1 MGTSLW
7 IFESTMK
14 VFYIL
19 PLITLASIAK
29 AKSYSFDLTDVIQA
43 NEEIATETNGHQM
56 QAKSLVTSESSDRNL
71 CQDKKSGCPGWKWA
85 CTNNYWKNWMAHYCP
100 KSCGLCSG
108 SVGQTCAKIPS
119 WMINGNRIVNGHF
132 APSPIPWQVKVIASF
147 NSLGQSF
154 ACGGTIL
161 DEETILSAA
170 HCFYHGS
177 TGSSAFPMDSGDFIL
192 AGIRK
197 EGSSGQ
203 QGILINTIIIHPQ
216 YNAGN
221 HDTDI
226 AIVKLKSP
234 LTFNNNVK
242 KACLPSSSSFAPQ
255 TNAVVSGWGR
265 TIPENPNSASDWLK
279 YVMVPFITN
288 AKCVKPYTNYP
299 SNAITSNMVCAGYIN
314 GEIDSCKGDSG
325 GPLVVPKSLS
335 DDTAIVYGVV
345 SWGWGCAVAK
355 QPGVYVR
362 VTNYLPWIKANMK

>member
-177 TGSSAFPMDSGDFIL
+177 TGKI
-192 AGIRK
+192 K
-197 EGSSGQ
+197 V
-203 QGILINTIIIHPQ
+203 II
-216 YNAGN
+216 
-221 HDTDI
+221 
-226 AIVKLKSP
+226 
-234 LTFNNNVK
+234 
-242 KACLPSSSSFAPQ
+242 
-255 TNAVVSGWGR
+255 
-265 TIPENPNSASDWLK
+265 
-279 YVMVPFITN
+279 
-288 AKCVKPYTNYP
+288 
-299 SNAITSNMVCAGYIN
+299 
-314 GEIDSCKGDSG
+314 
-325 GPLVVPKSLS
+325 
-335 DDTAIVYGVV
+335 
-345 SWGWGCAVAK
+345 
-355 QPGVYVR
+355 
-362 VTNYLPWIKANMK
+362 